1 MLIYKKNKTMKRI
14 KLFEQFIQNLETKQ
28 YEFSIR
34 ESFTYADAVETAGE
48 DLDENGIKA
57 ALKAL
62 NARSANDIYIMVDTT
77 QDNNGDLYD
86 EVKKMKKISIDS
98 PIYDAAYVGKFKGKN
113 VVVFDD
119 GQDLFAYAK

>member
-1 MLIYKKNKTMKRI
+1 MEHI
-14 KLFEQFIQNLETKQ
+14 KLFEEFIN
-28 YEFSIR
+28 
-34 ESFTYADAVETAGE
+34 ESLGLNEEKFTYADAVEAAGE